1 MSTSSTRKGS
11 IGRIFTVIGAAV
23 FVGTALVVALA
34 LMTGISALNPF
45 ASHTTEH
52 ADGVVLAKI
61 SDLSR
66 FEAASGRFETIVDE
80 QSSSKLP
87 DWATGERVVLDAQG
101 DVSAS
106 VDLSKLPS
114 DAIRLSDDGTSA
126 VVHVPAPT
134 LDPPRLDPS
143 TTRVVARERGLVN
156 RVGDALSG
164 SDPTNDQALYQ
175 RAAAEA
181 GRRRRSERPA
191 GPGPGQHR
199 EVPDRHPQLGR
210 GQARHRRVRPGP
222 GQPQLSRVTP
232 ARDATARR

>member
-23 FVGTALVVALA
+23 FVGTALVVAIA

-45 ASHTTEH
+45 SSHTTEH

-66 FEAASGRFETIVDE
+66 FEAASGRFETIVDQ

-114 DAIRLSDDGTSA
+114 DAIQLSDDGTSA

-134 LDPPRLDPS
+134 LDQPRLDPS
-143 TTRVVARERGLVN
+143 TTRVVARSRGLVN

-175 RAAAEA
+175 RAAEKLADAA
-181 GRRRRSERPA
+181 GQSDLQDRARANTEKFLQDTLASAGVKDVTVVFDPA
-191 GPGPGQHR
+191 PVNP
-199 EVPDRHPQLGR
+199 
-210 GQARHRRVRPGP
+210 
-222 GQPQLSRVTP
+222 S
-232 ARDATARR
+232 